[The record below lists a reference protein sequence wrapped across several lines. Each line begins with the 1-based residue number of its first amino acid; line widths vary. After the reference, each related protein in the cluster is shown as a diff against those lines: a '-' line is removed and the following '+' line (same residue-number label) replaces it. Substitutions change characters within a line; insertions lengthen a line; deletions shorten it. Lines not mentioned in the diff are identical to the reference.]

1 MRNRAVLIALGVI
14 ALIVVGRLFFPGP
27 APHVSLKAEPV
38 LHLGG
43 LAIENTTVAAWAS
56 MAVILLVFW
65 RASRSASLI
74 PSGRSWQNALE
85 IVLDMFLNLCNNVAG
100 PRNARRFFPLV
111 VTIFLFIFV
120 SNYLGLLPGYHTIG
134 WVDEAEH
141 GSVWSEVHLGPLNVA
156 ILPFNAQQVEGHD
169 AHGPEGATIGTLA
182 PWLRSANTSLNTTLA
197 IALVAMAFIE
207 FWGLRALGFGYLGK
221 FINVRRLLRGDIM
234 NGLIDLF
241 VGLLDIISELARL
254 ISLSFRLF
262 GNIFAGEVLLSV
274 MTYLVSWVLIVLFLG
289 LELLVGVIQALVFA
303 LLALVFATV
312 AVTAHGEEGHE
323 AQPTHH

>member
-1 MRNRAVLIALGVI
+1 
-14 ALIVVGRLFFPGP
+14 
-27 APHVSLKAEPV
+27 
-38 LHLGG
+38 
-43 LAIENTTVAAWAS
+43 
-56 MAVILLVFW
+56 
-65 RASRSASLI
+65 
-74 PSGRSWQNALE
+74 
-85 IVLDMFLNLCNNVAG
+85 
-100 PRNARRFFPLV
+100 
-111 VTIFLFIFV
+111 
-120 SNYLGLLPGYHTIG
+120 LPGYHTIG
-134 WVDEAEH
+134 WVEEGEH

-156 ILPFNAQQVEGHD
+156 ILPFNAQQVEGLD
-169 AHGPEGATIGTLA
+169 AHAPEGATIGTLA

-323 AQPTHH
+323 AQPTQSLIPNSSPIRERSTASMTDEGLKLLAAALAIGLGSLGPGLGIGMLVSKAMEALGRNPEAQGALFTNFILGLAFAEAIAIYALVVALIIKFV